1 MKSDAPLFVLLLPTE
16 TRDLIERRALDVVTA
31 SRATMQETRLEDLVE
46 RCRAATGKAAA
57 DLVDEA
63 TAAPG
68 VLVFGE
74 LLDLEGVQALAS
86 DPSLAST
93 LAQLRVFAHGT
104 LPDYRADSSLPPL
117 SPAQELKLRR
127 LTVASLAERSA
138 VLSYADLMRA
148 LELSTIRELEDLL
161 INECVA
167 AGVVRGRLD
176 QKERRFEVHE
186 AMARDVEPG
195 RLEALIASLEA
206 WREDVRAALAAAA
219 EQAARARAAGAAE
232 SKRSE
237 ATDAAVAAMTQKLKA
252 EAEAAGARG
261 GGAEQE
267 DDLGD
272 AMDADDVRSEIG
284 LKRRR

>member
-1 MKSDAPLFVLLLPTE
+1 M
-16 TRDLIERRALDVVTA
+16 
-31 SRATMQETRLEDLVE
+31 EDLVE
-46 RCRAATGKAAA
+46 RCRTATGKAAA

-86 DPSLAST
+86 DRSLAST

-195 RLEALIASLEA
+195 RLGELIASLEA
-206 WREDVRAALAAAA
+206 WREDVRAALAAA

-232 SKRSE
+232 SKRAE

>member
-1 MKSDAPLFVLLLPTE
+1 MHRRCWFRVNSRSDE
-16 TRDLIERRALDVVTA
+16 TRAPAVTA

-46 RCRAATGKAAA
+46 RGRSATGKAAA

-86 DPSLAST
+86 DPSLAGK
-93 LAQLRVFAHGT
+93 LALLRVFAYGT
-104 LPDYRADSSLPPL
+104 LPEYRADSSLPPL

-148 LELSTIRELEDLL
+148 LELTTIRELEDLL

-167 AGVVRGRLD
+167 TGVARGTLD
-176 QKERRFEVHE
+176 QRARRFEVRE
-186 AMARDVEPG
+186 AMARDVEPD
-195 RLEALIASLEA
+195 RLGEVVASLEA
-206 WREDVRAALAAAA
+206 WREDVRAALAMAA
-219 EQAARARAAGAAE
+219 EQVGRVREARAAESARAE
-232 SKRSE
+232 ASG
-237 ATDAAVAAMTQKLKA
+237 AAVAATTQKLKA
-252 EAEAAGARG
+252 DAEAAGSRGDDARG
-261 GGAEQE
+261 DQE
-267 DDLGD
+267 DDVVD